1 MSLQYS
7 ILHSKGYVTTC
18 KINNCSNIKCN
29 IMLTFNAA
37 HKLHLE
43 STTHLFLVNILPV
56 KFWGIT
62 PFFFTQLSKS
72 KWSTITFH
80 LITMKIMSGR
90 KKKLDMYFT
99 TEIKQSA
106 WAYIN
111 STFTI
116 NTYSCLSPAL
126 PWVLNGLRTDVYT

>member
-1 MSLQYS
+1 
-7 ILHSKGYVTTC
+7 
-18 KINNCSNIKCN
+18 
-29 IMLTFNAA
+29 MLTFNAA

-62 PFFFTQLSKS
+62 PFFSYNGQNWSGAPLPFTLLPWKS
-72 KWSTITFH
+72 CLGEKT
-80 LITMKIMSGR
+80 
-90 KKKLDMYFT
+90 LDMYFT

-111 STFTI
+111 STFK
-116 NTYSCLSPAL
+116 YMKL
-126 PWVLNGLRTDVYT
+126 PVTSTPMGS